1 MAGLHVVVGVFK
13 DAANNSL
20 ALSLGTT
27 DGVDPQK
34 IAAAQKVYD
43 AASSPLTYRS
53 RIEIEELF
61 AGARKVR
68 TGFDEL
74 KGKTP
79 TRGSPSEWA
88 AFLQQMK
95 EDQDR
100 MDQHIR
106 PFEEGL
112 PSSYNAQIVMRVN
125 SLQMLYAER
134 WIVSS
139 KPDFSLPMKML
150 ADDPTLRE
158 RRKLEVE

>member
-1 MAGLHVVVGVFK
+1 VLG
-13 DAANNSL
+13 DAAL
-20 ALSLGTT
+20 I
-27 DGVDPQK
+27 D
-34 IAAAQKVYD
+34 
-43 AASSPLTYRS
+43 
-53 RIEIEELF
+53 ELF

-74 KGKTP
+74 KRKTP
-79 TRGSPSEWA
+79 KRGSPGDWA
-88 AFLQQMK
+88 AFLEQMK

>member
-1 MAGLHVVVGVFK
+1 LVLDNDFDHGRG
-13 DAANNSL
+13 
-20 ALSLGTT
+20 SLGLESPGVTIYLPLSPTLCLAMT
-27 DGVDPQK
+27 DPALID
-34 IAAAQKVYD
+34 
-43 AASSPLTYRS
+43 
-53 RIEIEELF
+53 ELF

-74 KGKTP
+74 KRKTP
-79 TRGSPSEWA
+79 TRGSPSDWV
-88 AFLQQMK
+88 AFLEQMK
-95 EDQDR
+95 KDQDR

-106 PFEEGL
+106 PFEEGS

-139 KPDFSLPMKML
+139 KPDFSLPIKML

>member
-1 MAGLHVVVGVFK
+1 MRFARRRPGFETSLCLSSCRSFCTSILFWFL
-13 DAANNSL
+13 AAFHPVRLVRFLPFLPTSFL
-20 ALSLGTT
+20 AYS
-27 DGVDPQK
+27 
-34 IAAAQKVYD
+34 
-43 AASSPLTYRS
+43 
-53 RIEIEELF
+53 ELF
-61 AGARKVR
+61 EGARKVR